1 MKLLLCIFAGGT
13 TCCISANMSPAKSK
27 SKSKNKSSARAG
39 NEQKVASKTPGS
51 SNGGGNGSSASAYN
65 PVSGTFHL
73 LETSPLDS
81 SPPSQSN
88 GRFQTIDDTDEHS
101 SSPHGTVS
109 EFDSVSN
116 NGSWSGESEDLK
128 DKVGSTPQREL
139 VPGPDND
146 KREKIRLKNE
156 KKHQRQRERRAQ
168 ELHDRCSGY
177 LMSRKL
183 EALSQQLVS
192 MGFSSERATL
202 ALMMNEGRL
211 EDSISWLFD
220 GNEEEALD
228 KGNDSGSRGNL
239 KIDISEEIARIT
251 ELEVKYKCSK
261 QEVERTVVACE
272 GDLVKAEESLRSQKQ
287 DSQVTVT
294 TSEAMPSPQTLVRP
308 REKHIATMTTLQG
321 RNERDLNYTK
331 AVPITPTDVE
341 VGTSKLQS
349 SKINQQASLA
359 EKRWPPSGSS
369 LLPSSSIAMRTQ
381 VAPAVT
387 KSDFHQGVAEEKLIQ
402 NAAYREP
409 VIVMQRPQSTLPR
422 STVVSSVG
430 TSPSVSIGYHPNDVS
445 RAGISRSNM
454 KLLHA
459 QRLGSLGLENQGLEQ
474 FYHQPV
480 YKESPSMLG
489 ALDSMAEFGGS
500 WNTMGRSPP
509 NAVPSNPVT
518 SWNKIGTP
526 AASHTIPSSSLGL
539 FSTWRSAGTLG
550 SSSQVDWNVNGA
562 MPEFDYTRIDWT
574 LDANLAHSKSSG
586 VWLHLS
592 SMLRNNSTMMLGA
605 ANRVCTTDA
614 SPGGGS
620 CEWTSPFAGKDI
632 FSLPRQFVTSPSP

>member
-1 MKLLLCIFAGGT
+1 MA
-13 TCCISANMSPAKSK
+13 PAKSK

-39 NEQKVASKTPGS
+39 NEQKVASKTSGS
-51 SNGGGNGSSASAYN
+51 SNGGNGSPASAYN

-73 LETSPLDS
+73 LENSPFDS

-109 EFDSVSN
+109 EYDSVSN

-128 DKVGSTPQREL
+128 DKAGSTPQRE
-139 VPGPDND
+139 PGPDND
-146 KREKIRLKNE
+146 RREKIRLKNE

-168 ELHDRCSGY
+168 ELHERCSGY

-220 GNEEEALD
+220 RNEEEALD
-228 KGNDSGSRGNL
+228 KGNDSGRGNL

-261 QEVERTVVACE
+261 QEVERAVVACE
-272 GDLVKAEESLRSQKQ
+272 GDLVKAEESLRAQKQ
-287 DSQVTVT
+287 DSQVTPT
-294 TSEAMPSPQTLVRP
+294 TPEVMPSPQTLVRLQ
-308 REKHIATMTTLQG
+308 EKHIATMTTLQG

-331 AVPITPTDVE
+331 AVPIPPTDLG

-349 SKINQQASLA
+349 SKINRQTSLA
-359 EKRWPPSGSS
+359 EKRWPPSGLSFS
-369 LLPSSSIAMRTQ
+369 PSSSIAMRTQ
-381 VAPAVT
+381 VSPAVT
-387 KSDFHQGVAEEKLIQ
+387 KPDFRHDVAEEKLIQ

-409 VIVMQRPQSTLPR
+409 VIVMRRPQSTIPQ
-422 STVVSSVG
+422 STGVSSIG
-430 TSPSVSIGYHPNDVS
+430 SSPSVSTGYHPSDVS
-445 RAGISRSNM
+445 RAEILRSNM

-474 FYHQPV
+474 LYHQPL
-480 YKESPSMLG
+480 YKESPSVLG
-489 ALDSMAEFGGS
+489 ALDTMAEFGGS
-500 WNTMGRSPP
+500 WNTVGRSPP
-509 NAVPSNPVT
+509 NAVPSNPVA
-518 SWNKIGTP
+518 SWNKMGTS

-539 FSTWRSAGTLG
+539 FSSRRPTGTLG
-550 SSSQVDWNVNGA
+550 SSSQVDWNISGA

-592 SMLRNNSTMMLGA
+592 SMLTNNSTMMLGA
-605 ANRVCTTDA
+605 ANRVRATDA
-614 SPGGGS
+614 SPGGS

>member
-1 MKLLLCIFAGGT
+1 
-13 TCCISANMSPAKSK
+13 MSPAKSK
-27 SKSKNKSSARAG
+27 SKSKNKSSAKAA

-51 SNGGGNGSSASAYN
+51 SNGGNGSSASAYN

-73 LETSPLDS
+73 LETSPSDS

-88 GRFQTIDDTDEHS
+88 GRFQTIDDPDEHS

-109 EFDSVSN
+109 EYDSVSN

-128 DKVGSTPQREL
+128 DKGGSTPQREM
-139 VPGPDND
+139 VPGPDSER
-146 KREKIRLKNE
+146 REKIRLKNE

-168 ELHDRCSGY
+168 ELHERCRGY

-192 MGFSSERATL
+192 MGFSPERATL

-211 EDSISWLFD
+211 EDSITWLFD
-220 GNEEEALD
+220 GNEEEARD

-239 KIDISEEIARIT
+239 RIDISEEIARIT

-261 QEVERTVVACE
+261 QEVERAVVACE
-272 GDLVKAEESLRSQKQ
+272 GDLVKAEESLRAQKQ
-287 DSQVTVT
+287 HSQVTPT
-294 TSEAMPSPQTLVRP
+294 SSEAMPSPQTLVRP
-308 REKHIATMTTLQG
+308 REKIIATTTALQG
-321 RNERDLNYTK
+321 KNERDLNCSK
-331 AVPITPTDVE
+331 AVPITPTDLE
-341 VGTSKLQS
+341 LGTSKLQS
-349 SKINQQASLA
+349 SKINQQTSLV

-369 LLPSSSIAMRTQ
+369 SIGMRMQ
-381 VAPAVT
+381 VPPAVT
-387 KSDFHQGVAEEKLIQ
+387 KPDVHRGVAEQKLIQ

-409 VIVMQRPQSTLPR
+409 VIVMQRPQSTIPR
-422 STVVSSVG
+422 STIVSSVG
-430 TSPSVSIGYHPNDVS
+430 SSPSVSTGYHPNDVS
-445 RAGISRSNM
+445 RAEILSNM

-480 YKESPSMLG
+480 YKESPSMLS
-489 ALDSMAEFGGS
+489 ALDAMAEFGGS
-500 WNTMGRSPP
+500 WNAMGRSPP
-509 NAVPSNPVT
+509 NAVPSNPAA
-518 SWNKIGTP
+518 SWNKIGTS

-539 FSTWRSAGTLG
+539 FSTWRSTGTLG
-550 SSSQVDWNVNGA
+550 PSSQVDWNVGSA

-574 LDANLAHSKSSG
+574 LDANLANSKSSG

-592 SMLRNNSTMMLGA
+592 SMLRNNPTMMLGA
-605 ANRVCTTDA
+605 ANRVRTTDA
-614 SPGGGS
+614 SPGAS

>member
-1 MKLLLCIFAGGT
+1 
-13 TCCISANMSPAKSK
+13 MSPAKSK

-39 NEQKVASKTPGS
+39 NEQKVASKTSGS
-51 SNGGGNGSSASAYN
+51 SNGGNGCSASAYN

-73 LETSPLDS
+73 LEASSFDP

-88 GRFQTIDDTDEHS
+88 GRFQTIDDPDEHS

-109 EFDSVSN
+109 EYDSVSN

-128 DKVGSTPQREL
+128 DKVGSTPQRET
-139 VPGPDND
+139 VPGPDYER
-146 KREKIRLKNE
+146 REKIRLKNE

-168 ELHDRCSGY
+168 ELHERCRGY

-220 GNEEEALD
+220 RNEEEALD

-251 ELEVKYKCSK
+251 ELEMKYKCSK
-261 QEVERTVVACE
+261 QEVERAVVACE
-272 GDLVKAEESLRSQKQ
+272 GDLVKAEESLRAQKQ
-287 DSQVTVT
+287 DSQVTPT

-308 REKHIATMTTLQG
+308 REKHVATTTTLQG
-321 RNERDLNYTK
+321 KNERDLNYSK
-331 AVPITPTDVE
+331 AVPITPTDLE
-341 VGTSKLQS
+341 LGTSKLQS
-349 SKINQQASLA
+349 SKINQQTSLV

-369 LLPSSSIAMRTQ
+369 FLPSSSIAMQTQ
-381 VAPAVT
+381 VSPAVT
-387 KSDFHQGVAEEKLIQ
+387 KPDGHYGVAEEKLKQ

-409 VIVMQRPQSTLPR
+409 VIVMQRPQSMIPR
-422 STVVSSVG
+422 STVVSSIG
-430 TSPSVSIGYHPNDVS
+430 SSPSVSTGHLPNVVS
-445 RAGISRSNM
+445 HAEILRSNM
-454 KLLHA
+454 KLPHA

-474 FYHQPV
+474 FYHQPI

-489 ALDSMAEFGGS
+489 PLDTMAEFGGS

-509 NAVPSNPVT
+509 NAVPSNHVA
-518 SWNKIGTP
+518 SWNKIGTS
-526 AASHTIPSSSLGL
+526 AASHAIPSSSLGL

-550 SSSQVDWNVNGA
+550 SSSQVDWNISGA

-592 SMLRNNSTMMLGA
+592 SMLRNNPTMMLGA
-605 ANRVCTTDA
+605 ANRVRTTDT
-614 SPGGGS
+614 SPGAS